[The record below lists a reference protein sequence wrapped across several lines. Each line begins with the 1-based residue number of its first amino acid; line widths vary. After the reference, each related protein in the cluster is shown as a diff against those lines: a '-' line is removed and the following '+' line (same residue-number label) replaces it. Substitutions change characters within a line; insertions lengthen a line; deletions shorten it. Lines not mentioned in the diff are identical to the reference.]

1 MTATVVAQSGASGSD
16 LRRRGVGLQRVL
28 RLSVSTWRHGVA
40 WRGGLAPGV
49 YLDRVLTGPSH
60 RTAAQRTAPHRVHS
74 LTAL

>member
-16 LRRRGVGLQRVL
+16 LRRGVGLHRVL
-28 RLSVSTWRHGVA
+28 RLSVSTWRHGTA
-40 WRGGLAPGV
+40 WLGGLAPGV